1 MKSLHFGAGKI
12 GRGFIGAQLSLAG
25 CDVTFVD
32 VNSDVVNA
40 INRQRGYALHILDR
54 EPFVQSIS
62 GVSAALVADSVELFL
77 QADIVTTAVS
87 VNLLPTVAPVVAEGL
102 AARRAAGVNTPLNI
116 ICCENGIRATSYFK
130 SLVVA
135 LLDADM
141 QCWVEQ
147 VVGFADCCVDRI
159 VPIVTLDNPLDVA
172 VERYCEWCV
181 DSTAI
186 KGSLSVVSGMHLV
199 DDIEAR
205 IYRKL
210 FTLNTAHCAIAYL
223 GALKGFEFI
232 HEAVADSTI
241 RATIEGIMGECSD
254 VIVRKY
260 GIDRAEQS
268 TYCRTIL
275 EIFSNS
281 LLGDTIKRVS
291 RDPMRKLSPQLY
303 FSRPISLALQ
313 LGHRVHYLATAVAAV
328 LHFRSDNDPQSLQ
341 IGDIISQ
348 NGVEYCVKRI
358 CDIYDEDTVAEIV
371 ARYRAIF

>member
-186 KGSLSVVSGMHLV
+186 KGSLPVVSGMHLV

-223 GALKGFEFI
+223 GALKGYEFI

-254 VIVRKY
+254 VIVEKY

-268 TYCRTIL
+268 AYCCTIL
-275 EIFSNS
+275 ERFSNS

-303 FSRPISLALQ
+303 FSCPIILALQ
-313 LGHRVHYLATAVAAV
+313 LGTATRNLSVAVAAA
-328 LHFRSDNDPQSLQ
+328 LKFRSDEDMQSLQ
-341 IGDIISQ
+341 LEQMIARL
-348 NGVEYCVKRI
+348 GVA
-358 CDIYDEDTVAEIV
+358 DTVREVCGIDNPLVLAQIEEQYG
-371 ARYRAIF
+371 AF

>member
-62 GVSAALVADSVELFL
+62 GVSAALVADSIELFL

-186 KGSLSVVSGMHLV
+186 KGSLPAVSGMHLV

-223 GALKGFEFI
+223 GALKGYEFI
-232 HEAVADSTI
+232 HEAVADTTI

-254 VIVRKY
+254 MIVRKY

-268 TYCRTIL
+268 AYCRTIL
-275 EIFSNS
+275 ERFSNS

-303 FSRPISLALQ
+303 FSCPITLALQ
-313 LGHRVHYLATAVAAV
+313 LGTATRNLSVAVAAA
-328 LHFRSDNDPQSLQ
+328 LKFRSDEDMQSLQ
-341 IGDIISQ
+341 LEQMIARL
-348 NGVEYCVKRI
+348 GVA
-358 CDIYDEDTVAEIV
+358 DTVREVCGIDNPLVLAQIEEQYG
-371 ARYRAIF
+371 AF

>member
-54 EPFVQSIS
+54 EPFAQSIS

-102 AARRAAGVNTPLNI
+102 VARRAAGVNTPLNI

-147 VVGFADCCVDRI
+147 IVGFADCCVDRI

-186 KGSLSVVSGMHLV
+186 KGSLPVVSGMHLV

-232 HEAVADSTI
+232 HEAVADTTI

-275 EIFSNS
+275 ERFSNS

-303 FSRPISLALQ
+303 FSYPISMALEC
-313 LGHRVHYLATAVAAV
+313 GVEVDYLATAVAAA
-328 LHFRSDNDPQSLQ
+328 LAFRSEDDVQSIEL
-341 IGDIISQ
+341 GEMISRF
-348 NGVEYCVKRI
+348 GVEKTVREVCK
-358 CDIYDEDTVAEIV
+358 IYDSDVLALVAE
-371 ARYRAIF
+371 RYGGF